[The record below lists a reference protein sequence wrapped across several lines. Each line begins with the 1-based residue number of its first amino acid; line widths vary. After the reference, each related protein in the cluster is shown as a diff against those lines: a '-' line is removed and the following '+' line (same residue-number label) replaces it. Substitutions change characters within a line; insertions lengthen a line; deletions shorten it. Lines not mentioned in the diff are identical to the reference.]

1 MRDEAKKSLRP
12 LLLLLA
18 LLAACGGENSPTL
31 YDRIVIE
38 SFRPQEFGATIDTYL
53 ELRDQDG
60 TEIASDENGLNF
72 ALIDYQGGL
81 SAGLYYIRVSSS
93 TDSIGE
99 YAVRVITEDETMV
112 PYPPFFS
119 VPSDD
124 YEADDPSS
132 DSFPLDGDPVVI
144 TLGSDNRVGRRL
156 DAAGDVDWLKL
167 SLP

>member
-1 MRDEAKKSLRP
+1 MRFRERNRLLP

-18 LLAACGGENSPTL
+18 LLAACGGENSPTS

-38 SFRPQEFGATIDTYL
+38 SFRPAEFGATVDTDL

-60 TEIASDENGLNF
+60 TEIASHENSAF
-72 ALIDYQGGL
+72 AFIDYQGGL
-81 SAGLYYIRVSSS
+81 SAGIYYIRVSSS

-99 YAVRVITEDETMV
+99 YAIRVITEDMASV
-112 PYPPFFS
+112 PYPLYFT
-119 VPSDD
+119 VPSDA
-124 YEADDPSS
+124 YEGDDPSS

-144 TLGSDNRVGRRL
+144 TLGSDNRVGRRM